1 MAIAFIS
8 RWWMRICVAE
18 LRGSYVKVRK
28 VKVRKVKVRKATLA
42 SRQRTSLSLTVA
54 GRTALD
60 AHVAELRGS
69 RAGWQSAA
77 DRVR

>member
-18 LRGSYVKVRK
+18 LRGGY